1 VSIETTTILMFGSLL
16 TALLVGMPVAFA
28 CGGIGMI
35 FTVWLLGP
43 SAASLGVVRTFTLMN
58 QYLLAAIPLFIF
70 MAAILERSGIME
82 ELYEVIYR
90 WMGGLRGGVASA
102 TVVACTLLAAM
113 VGVIGA
119 SETTMSMIAL
129 PEMFKRGY
137 DRKLAMGAIL
147 AGGTLGI
154 LIPPSVLMIVY
165 GLVANESIGQL
176 YAGSFV
182 PGLLLSGLYV
192 LYITIVSW
200 IWPHMGPAVPKEER
214 ISFVAKLK
222 LARGIVVPMLLVAL
236 VLGVMFVGIASPTE
250 AAGVGA
256 AGSIVIVTFQR
267 KFSWLKLYQ
276 ACENTLKATAMVLW
290 TIFGANLF
298 VALYVAIG
306 GAKFVEDSL
315 LHSGLPKWGI
325 IFFMQAILL
334 FLGCFLDWVG
344 ILMLTIPIFVPIIKG
359 LGFDPIWFGVL
370 FSVNLQI
377 SFLSPPFGYALFYLA
392 GTVGPRLGVTTREIW
407 WSAIPFIMLQLIG
420 LICCMLFPEII
431 LFLPRLLYQN

>member
-1 VSIETTTILMFGSLL
+1 MSIEWITLLMFGSLL
-16 TALLVGMPVAFA
+16 LVLILGMPVAFA
-28 CGGIGMI
+28 CGSIGMI
-35 FTVWLLGP
+35 FTITLLGP
-43 SAASLGVVRTFTLMN
+43 SGASLGIVRTFTLMN
-58 QYLLAAIPLFIF
+58 NYLLAAIPLFIF

-90 WMGGLRGGVASA
+90 WMGGIRGGVASA
-102 TVVACTLLAAM
+102 TVVACTILAAM

-137 DRKLAMGAIL
+137 NKRLAMGAVL

-176 YAGSFV
+176 YAGSFL
-182 PGLLLSGLYV
+182 PGFLLSSLYIA
-192 LYITIVSW
+192 YITIRCW
-200 IWPHMGPAVPKEER
+200 IRPEMGPAVPLEER
-214 ISFVAKLK
+214 ISFVQKLMI
-222 LARGIVVPMLLVAL
+222 ARGIVVPMILVAL
-236 VLGVMFVGIASPTE
+236 VLGIMFAGIASPTE

-256 AGSIVIVTFQR
+256 FGSIVIVTLQR
-267 KFSWLKLYQ
+267 KFSWAKLYQ
-276 ACENTLKATAMVLW
+276 ACENTLKATSMVLW

-298 VALYVAIG
+298 VALYVAVG
-306 GAKFVEDSL
+306 GANFVEDSL
-315 LHSGLPKWGI
+315 LGSGLGRWGVLL
-325 IFFMQAILL
+325 FMQVILL

-344 ILMLTIPIFVPIIKG
+344 ILMLCVPIFVPIIKK

-370 FSVNLQI
+370 YSVNMQI

-392 GTVGPRLGVTTREIW
+392 GAVGPRLGITTREIW
-407 WSAIPFIMLQLIG
+407 WSAIPFIALQLVG
-420 LICCMLFPEII
+420 LALCIIFPQII
-431 LFLPRLLYQN
+431 LWAPQALYK

>member
-1 VSIETTTILMFGSLL
+1 MSIEWITLLMFGSLL
-16 TALLVGMPVAFA
+16 LVLILGMPVAFA
-28 CGGIGMI
+28 CGSIGMI
-35 FTVWLLGP
+35 FTITLLGP
-43 SAASLGVVRTFTLMN
+43 SGASLGIVRTFTLMN
-58 QYLLAAIPLFIF
+58 NYLLAAIPLFIF

-90 WMGGLRGGVASA
+90 WMGGIRGGVASA
-102 TVVACTLLAAM
+102 TVVACTILAAM

-137 DRKLAMGAIL
+137 NKRLAMGAVL

-176 YAGSFV
+176 YAGSFL
-182 PGLLLSGLYV
+182 PGFLLSGLYIA
-192 LYITIVSW
+192 YITIRCW
-200 IWPHMGPAVPKEER
+200 IRPEMGPAVPLEER
-214 ISFVAKLK
+214 ISFVQKLMI
-222 LARGIVVPMLLVAL
+222 ARGIVVPMILVAL
-236 VLGVMFVGIASPTE
+236 VLGIMFAGIASPTE

-256 AGSIVIVTFQR
+256 FGSIVIVTLQR
-267 KFSWLKLYQ
+267 KFSWAKLYQ
-276 ACENTLKATAMVLW
+276 ACENTLKATSMVLW

-298 VALYVAIG
+298 VALYVAVG
-306 GAKFVEDSL
+306 GANFVEDSL
-315 LHSGLPKWGI
+315 LGSGLGRWGVLL
-325 IFFMQAILL
+325 FMQVILL

-344 ILMLTIPIFVPIIKG
+344 ILMLCVPIFVPIIKK

-370 FSVNLQI
+370 YSVNMQI

-392 GTVGPRLGVTTREIW
+392 GAVGPRLGITTREIW
-407 WSAIPFIMLQLIG
+407 WSAIPFIALQVVG
-420 LICCMLFPEII
+420 LALCIVFPQII
-431 LFLPRLLYQN
+431 LWAPQMLYK

>member
-1 VSIETTTILMFGSLL
+1 MSIEWITFLMFGSLL
-16 TALLVGMPVAFA
+16 LVLLAGMPVAFA
-28 CGGIGMI
+28 CGSIGMI
-35 FTVWLLGP
+35 FTLFLLGP
-43 SAASLGVVRTFTLMN
+43 SGASLGVVRTFTLMN
-58 QYLLAAIPLFIF
+58 NYLLAAIPLFIF

-102 TVVACTLLAAM
+102 TVVACTILAAM

-137 DRKLAMGAIL
+137 DKRLAMGAVL

-176 YAGSFV
+176 YAGSFL
-182 PGLLLSGLYV
+182 PGFLLSGLYIS
-192 LYITIVSW
+192 YITVRCW
-200 IWPHMGPAVPKEER
+200 VRPEMGPPVPLEER
-214 ISFVAKLK
+214 ISFVQKIK
-222 LARGIVVPMLLVAL
+222 IARGVVVPMVLVVV
-236 VLGVMFVGIASPTE
+236 VLGTMFAGIASPTE

-256 AGSIVIVTFQR
+256 FGSIVIVTLQR

-276 ACENTLKATAMVLW
+276 ACENTLKATSMVLW

-298 VALYVAIG
+298 VALYVAVG
-306 GAKFVEDSL
+306 GGRFVEDSL
-315 LHSGLPKWGI
+315 LGSGLGRWGI
-325 IFFMQAILL
+325 LLFMQVILL

-344 ILMLTIPIFVPIIKG
+344 ILMLCVPIFVPIIKK
-359 LGFDPIWFGVL
+359 LGFDPIWFGVIY
-370 FSVNLQI
+370 SVNMQI

-392 GTVGPRLGVTTREIW
+392 GAVGPRLGITTREIW
-407 WSAIPFIMLQLIG
+407 WSAIPFIALQLVG
-420 LICCMLFPEII
+420 LALCIIFPQII
-431 LFLPRLLYQN
+431 LWAPQLLYK

>member
-1 VSIETTTILMFGSLL
+1 MSIEWITFLMFGSLL
-16 TALLVGMPVAFA
+16 AVLLAGMPVAFG
-28 CGGIGMI
+28 CGAVGTI
-35 FTVWLLGP
+35 FTVTLLGP
-43 SAASLGVVRTFTLMN
+43 QAASLAVVRTFTLMN
-58 QYLLAAIPLFIF
+58 NYLLAAIPLFIF

-90 WMGGLRGGVASA
+90 WMGGIRGGVASA
-102 TVVACTLLAAM
+102 TVVACTILAAM

-137 DRKLAMGAIL
+137 DRKMAMGAVL

-176 YAGSFV
+176 YAGSFL
-182 PGLLLSGLYV
+182 PGFLLSGLYIA
-192 LYITIVSW
+192 YISIRCW
-200 IWPHMGPAVPKEER
+200 IRPEMGPPVPKDER
-214 ISFVAKLK
+214 ITFIQKLK
-222 LARGIVVPMLLVAL
+222 ITKGIVVPMILVVL
-236 VLGVMFVGIASPTE
+236 VLGIMFAGIASPTE

-256 AGSIVIVTFQR
+256 SGSMLIVTLQR
-267 KFSWLKLYQ
+267 KFSWVKLYQ

-306 GAKFVEDSL
+306 GSRFVEDSL
-315 LHSGLPKWGI
+315 LNSGLGRWGI
-325 IFFMQAILL
+325 LLFMQAILL

-344 ILMLTIPIFVPIIKG
+344 ILMLCVPIFVPIIKT

-370 FSVNLQI
+370 YSVNMQL

-392 GTVGPRLGVTTREIW
+392 GVAGPRLGVTTREIW
-407 WSAIPFIMLQLIG
+407 WSAMPFLALQLLG
-420 LICCMLFPEII
+420 LALCIIFPQII
-431 LFLPRLLYQN
+431 LWVPQMLYK

>member
-1 VSIETTTILMFGSLL
+1 MSIEWITLLMFGSLL
-16 TALLVGMPVAFA
+16 LVLILGMPVAFA
-28 CGGIGMI
+28 CGSIGMI
-35 FTVWLLGP
+35 FTITLLGP
-43 SAASLGVVRTFTLMN
+43 SGASLGIVRTFTLMN
-58 QYLLAAIPLFIF
+58 NYLLAAIPLFIF

-90 WMGGLRGGVASA
+90 WMGGIRGGVASA
-102 TVVACTLLAAM
+102 TVVACTILAAM

-137 DRKLAMGAIL
+137 NKRLAMGAVL

-176 YAGSFV
+176 YAGSFL
-182 PGLLLSGLYV
+182 PGFLLSGLYIA
-192 LYITIVSW
+192 YITIRCW
-200 IWPHMGPAVPKEER
+200 IRPEMGPAVPLEER
-214 ISFVAKLK
+214 ISFVQKLMI
-222 LARGIVVPMLLVAL
+222 ARGIVVPMILVAL
-236 VLGVMFVGIASPTE
+236 VLGIMFAGIASPTE

-256 AGSIVIVTFQR
+256 FGSIVIVTLQR
-267 KFSWLKLYQ
+267 KFSWAKLYQ
-276 ACENTLKATAMVLW
+276 ACENTLKATSMVLW

-298 VALYVAIG
+298 VALYVAVG
-306 GAKFVEDSL
+306 GANFVEDSL
-315 LHSGLPKWGI
+315 LGSGLGRWGVLL
-325 IFFMQAILL
+325 FMQVILL

-344 ILMLTIPIFVPIIKG
+344 ILMLCVPIFVPIIKK

-370 FSVNLQI
+370 YSVNMQI

-392 GTVGPRLGVTTREIW
+392 GAVGPRLGITTREIW
-407 WSAIPFIMLQLIG
+407 WSAIPFIALQLVG
-420 LICCMLFPEII
+420 LALCIVFPQII
-431 LFLPRLLYQN
+431 LWAPQMLYK

>member
-1 VSIETTTILMFGSLL
+1 VSIEWTTLAMFGSLL
-16 TALLVGMPVAFA
+16 AVLLAGMPVAFA
-28 CGGIGMI
+28 CGAVGMI
-35 FTVWLLGP
+35 FTVTLLGP

-70 MAAILERSGIME
+70 MAAILERSGIMG

-90 WMGGLRGGVASA
+90 WMGGIRGGVASA
-102 TVVACTLLAAM
+102 TVVACTILAAM

-137 DRKLAMGAIL
+137 DRRMAMGAVL

-176 YAGSFV
+176 YAGSFL
-182 PGLLLSGLYV
+182 PGFLLSGLYIA
-192 LYITIVSW
+192 YITVRCW
-200 IWPHMGPAVPKEER
+200 LNPAMGPPVPREER
-214 ISFVAKLK
+214 ISFVAKLA
-222 LARGIVVPMLLVAL
+222 LARGIVVPMLLVVL

-250 AAGVGA
+250 AAAVGA
-256 AGSIVIVTFQR
+256 FGSIAIVTLQR
-267 KFSWLKLYQ
+267 KFSWVKLYQ
-276 ACENTLKATAMVLW
+276 ASENTLKATAMVLW

-306 GAKFVEDSL
+306 GAAFVQHSL
-315 LHSGLPKWGI
+315 LNSGLGRWGI
-325 IFFMQAILL
+325 LVFMQLILL

-344 ILMLTIPIFVPIIKG
+344 IVMLTVPIFVPIIKS

-370 FSVNLQI
+370 FSVNLQV

-392 GTVGPRLGVTTREIW
+392 GVAGPRLGITTREIW
-407 WSAIPFIMLQLIG
+407 KSAVPFIVLQIIG
-420 LICCMLFPEII
+420 LILCVVFPQII
-431 LFLPRLLYQN
+431 LWAPQMLYK

>member
-1 VSIETTTILMFGSLL
+1 MSIEWITLLMFGSLIL
-16 TALLVGMPVAFA
+16 MLVAGMPVAFA
-28 CGGIGMI
+28 CGGVGMV
-35 FTVWLLGP
+35 FTIVLLGP
-43 SAASLGVVRTFTLMN
+43 TAASLGVVRTFTLMN

-82 ELYEVIYR
+82 ELYEIIYR

-102 TVVACTLLAAM
+102 TVVACTILAAM

-137 DRKLAMGAIL
+137 NRKLAMGALL

-176 YAGSFV
+176 YAGSFM
-182 PGLLLSGLYV
+182 PGLLLSGLYI
-192 LYITIVSW
+192 LYITTLCW
-200 IWPHMGPAVPKEER
+200 IWPHMGPAVPAQER
-214 ISFVAKLK
+214 ISWIAKVK
-222 LARGIVVPMLLVAL
+222 LARGVLAPLLLVAL
-236 VLGVMFVGIASPTE
+236 VLGVIFAGVAAPTE
-250 AAGVGA
+250 AAAVGA
-256 AGSIVIVTFQR
+256 GGSLILVTVQR
-267 KFSWLKLYQ
+267 RFSARKLYQ
-276 ACENTLKATAMVLW
+276 ALENTLRATAMVLW

-298 VALYVAIG
+298 VALYVAVG
-306 GAKFVEDSL
+306 GARFVEDSL
-315 LHSGLPKWGI
+315 TGSGLGPWGI
-325 IFFMQAILL
+325 LIFMQAILL

-344 ILMLTIPIFVPIIKG
+344 ILMLTVPIFVPIIKK

-370 FSVNLQI
+370 FSVNLQV

-392 GTVGPRLGVTTREIW
+392 GVAGPKLGVSTREIW
-407 WSAIPFIMLQLIG
+407 WSAFPFIGLQLVG
-420 LICCMLFPEII
+420 LTLCVLFPQII
-431 LFLPRLLYQN
+431 LWLPHLLYE

>member
-1 VSIETTTILMFGSLL
+1 MSIEWITLLMFGSLL
-16 TALLVGMPVAFA
+16 LVLICGMPVAFA
-28 CGGIGMI
+28 CGSIGMI
-35 FTVWLLGP
+35 FTVVLLGP
-43 SAASLGVVRTFTLMN
+43 SGASLGVVRTFTLMN
-58 QYLLAAIPLFIF
+58 NYLLAAIPLFIF

-90 WMGGLRGGVASA
+90 WMGGIRGGVASA
-102 TVVACTLLAAM
+102 TVVACTILAAM

-137 DRKLAMGAIL
+137 NKRLAIGAVL

-176 YAGSFV
+176 YAGSFL
-182 PGLLLSGLYV
+182 PGLLLSGLFIA
-192 LYITIVSW
+192 YITIRCW
-200 IWPHMGPAVPKEER
+200 IRPEMGPAVPLEER
-214 ISFVAKLK
+214 MKLIEK
-222 LARGIVVPMLLVAL
+222 IKIARGIIVPMALVVI

-256 AGSIVIVTFQR
+256 FGSIVIVTLQR
-267 KFSWLKLYQ
+267 KFSWAKLYE
-276 ACENTLKATAMVLW
+276 ASENTLRATSMVLW

-298 VALYVAIG
+298 VALYVAVG
-306 GAKFVEDSL
+306 GATFVEDSL
-315 LHSGLPKWGI
+315 LGSGLGPWGVLL
-325 IFFMQAILL
+325 FMQAILL

-344 ILMLTIPIFVPIIKG
+344 ILMLCVPIFVPIIKK

-370 FSVNLQI
+370 YGVNMQI

-392 GTVGPRLGVTTREIW
+392 GSVGPRLGITTREIW
-407 WSAIPFIMLQLIG
+407 WSAIPFIGLQLVG
-420 LICCMLFPEII
+420 LALCIIFPQII
-431 LFLPRLLYQN
+431 LWVPHWLYK

>member
-1 VSIETTTILMFGSLL
+1 MSIEWITFLMFGSLL
-16 TALLVGMPVAFA
+16 LVLLAGMPVAFA
-28 CGGIGMI
+28 CGSIGTI
-35 FTVWLLGP
+35 FTLLLLGP
-43 SAASLGVVRTFTLMN
+43 SGASLGVVRTFTLMN
-58 QYLLAAIPLFIF
+58 NYLLAAIPLFIF

-102 TVVACTLLAAM
+102 TVVACTILAAM

-137 DRKLAMGAIL
+137 DKRLAMGAVL

-176 YAGSFV
+176 YAGSFL
-182 PGLLLSGLYV
+182 PGFLLSALYIA
-192 LYITIVSW
+192 YITIRCW
-200 IWPHMGPAVPKEER
+200 MCPAMGPPVPLEER
-214 ISFVAKLK
+214 LSFVQKLK
-222 LARGIVVPMLLVAL
+222 IARGIIVPMILVVL
-236 VLGVMFVGIASPTE
+236 VLGIMFAGIASPTE

-256 AGSIVIVTFQR
+256 FGSIVIVTLQR
-267 KFSWLKLYQ
+267 KFSWSKLYQ
-276 ACENTLKATAMVLW
+276 ACENTLKATSMVLW

-298 VALYVAIG
+298 VALYVTVG
-306 GAKFVEDSL
+306 GANFVEDSL
-315 LHSGLPKWGI
+315 LGSGMGPWGI
-325 IFFMQAILL
+325 LLLMQVILL

-344 ILMLTIPIFVPIIKG
+344 ILMLCVPIFVPIIKK

-370 FSVNLQI
+370 YAVNMQI

-392 GTVGPRLGVTTREIW
+392 GAVGPRLGITTREIW
-407 WSAIPFIMLQLIG
+407 WAAIPFIALQVVG
-420 LICCMLFPEII
+420 LALCIIFPQII
-431 LFLPRLLYQN
+431 LWVPQMLYK

>member
-1 VSIETTTILMFGSLL
+1 MSIEWLTLLMFGSLL
-16 TALLVGMPVAFA
+16 VAILAGTPVAFA
-28 CGGIGMI
+28 CGAIGVI
-35 FTVWLLGP
+35 FTVVLLGP
-43 SAASLGVVRTFTLMN
+43 PAANLAVVRTFTLMN

-70 MAAILERSGIME
+70 MAAVLEQSGIME

-90 WMGGLRGGVASA
+90 WMGGIRGGVASA
-102 TVVACTLLAAM
+102 TVVACTILAAM

-137 DRKLAMGAIL
+137 DRRMAMGAVL

-176 YAGSFV
+176 YAGSFL
-182 PGLLLSGLYV
+182 PGFLLAGLYIA
-192 LYITIVSW
+192 YITVRTW
-200 IWPHMGPAVPKEER
+200 LRPDMGPPVPPEER
-214 ISFVAKLK
+214 ISFVEKLK
-222 LARGIVVPMLLVAL
+222 VARGVVIPMLLVGL

-256 AGSIVIVTFQR
+256 FGSIVIVTLQR
-267 KFSWLKLYQ
+267 KFGWAKLYT
-276 ACENTLKATAMVLW
+276 ACVNTLKATAMVLW

-306 GAKFVEDSL
+306 GAAFVEHSL
-315 LHSGLPKWGI
+315 LNSGLGTWGI
-325 IFFMQAILL
+325 LFLMQIILL

-344 ILMLTIPIFVPIIKG
+344 IVMLTVPIFVPIIKS

-377 SFLSPPFGYALFYLA
+377 SFLSPPFGYALFYMA
-392 GTVGPRLGVTTREIW
+392 GAVGPRLGIRTREIW
-407 WSAIPFIMLQLIG
+407 KAAVPFIALQLIG
-420 LICCMLFPEII
+420 LALCVMFPQII
-431 LFLPRLLYQN
+431 LWAPRTLYR

>member
-1 VSIETTTILMFGSLL
+1 MSIEWITLLMFGSLL
-16 TALLVGMPVAFA
+16 LVLILGMPVAFA
-28 CGGIGMI
+28 CGSIGMI
-35 FTVWLLGP
+35 FTITLLGP
-43 SAASLGVVRTFTLMN
+43 SGASLGIVRTFTLMN
-58 QYLLAAIPLFIF
+58 NYLLAAIPLFIF

-90 WMGGLRGGVASA
+90 WMGGIRGGVASA
-102 TVVACTLLAAM
+102 TVVACTILAAM

-137 DRKLAMGAIL
+137 NKRLAMGAVL

-176 YAGSFV
+176 YAGSFL
-182 PGLLLSGLYV
+182 PGFLLSGLYIA
-192 LYITIVSW
+192 YITIRCW
-200 IWPHMGPAVPKEER
+200 IRPEMGPAVPLEER
-214 ISFVAKLK
+214 ISFVQKLMI
-222 LARGIVVPMLLVAL
+222 ARGIVVPMILVVL
-236 VLGVMFVGIASPTE
+236 VLGIMFAGIASPTE

-256 AGSIVIVTFQR
+256 FGSIVIVTLQR
-267 KFSWLKLYQ
+267 KFSWAKLYQ
-276 ACENTLKATAMVLW
+276 ACENTLKATSMVLW

-298 VALYVAIG
+298 VALYVAVG
-306 GAKFVEDSL
+306 GANFVEDSL
-315 LHSGLPKWGI
+315 LGSGLGRWGVLL
-325 IFFMQAILL
+325 FMQVILL

-344 ILMLTIPIFVPIIKG
+344 ILMLCVPIFVPIIKK

-370 FSVNLQI
+370 YSVNMQI

-392 GTVGPRLGVTTREIW
+392 GAVGPRLGITTREIW
-407 WSAIPFIMLQLIG
+407 WSAIPFIALQVVG
-420 LICCMLFPEII
+420 LALCIVFPQII
-431 LFLPRLLYQN
+431 LWAPQMLYK

>member
-1 VSIETTTILMFGSLL
+1 MSIEWITLLMFGSLL
-16 TALLVGMPVAFA
+16 LVLLAGMPVAFA

-35 FTVWLLGP
+35 FTILLLGP
-43 SAASLGVVRTFTLMN
+43 SGASLGVVRTFTLMN
-58 QYLLAAIPLFIF
+58 NYLLAAIPLFIF

-90 WMGGLRGGVASA
+90 WMGGIRGGVASA
-102 TVVACTLLAAM
+102 TVVACTILAAM

-137 DRKLAMGAIL
+137 NKRLAMGAVL

-176 YAGSFV
+176 YAGSFL
-182 PGLLLSGLYV
+182 PGFLLSGLYIA
-192 LYITIVSW
+192 YITIRCG
-200 IWPHMGPAVPKEER
+200 IRPEMGPPVPKEER
-214 ISFVAKLK
+214 INFIEKLK
-222 LARGIVVPMLLVAL
+222 IARGIVIPMILVVL
-236 VLGVMFVGIASPTE
+236 VLGIMFVGIASPTE

-256 AGSIVIVTFQR
+256 FGSIVIVTLQR

-306 GAKFVEDSL
+306 GSRFVEDSL
-315 LHSGLPKWGI
+315 LNSGLGRWG
-325 IFFMQAILL
+325 ILL

-344 ILMLTIPIFVPIIKG
+344 ILMLCVPIFVPIIKK

-370 FSVNLQI
+370 YSVNMQI

-392 GTVGPRLGVTTREIW
+392 GVAGPRLGVTTREIW
-407 WSAIPFIMLQLIG
+407 WSAIPFIALQLVG
-420 LICCMLFPEII
+420 LALCIIFPQII
-431 LFLPRLLYQN
+431 LWAPQTLYK

>member
-1 VSIETTTILMFGSLL
+1 MSIEWITFLMFGSLL
-16 TALLVGMPVAFA
+16 LVLICGMPVAFA
-28 CGGIGMI
+28 CGSIGMI
-35 FTVWLLGP
+35 FTVVLLGP
-43 SAASLGVVRTFTLMN
+43 SGASLGVVRTFTLMN
-58 QYLLAAIPLFIF
+58 NYLLAAIPLFIF
-70 MAAILERSGIME
+70 MAAVLERSGIME

-102 TVVACTLLAAM
+102 TVVACTILAAM

-137 DRKLAMGAIL
+137 NKRLAMGAVL

-182 PGLLLSGLYV
+182 PGLLLSGLYIA
-192 LYITIVSW
+192 YIMIRCW
-200 IWPHMGPAVPKEER
+200 IRPEMGPAVPVKDR
-214 ISFVAKLK
+214 ISFVQKVK
-222 LARGIVVPMLLVAL
+222 IARGIIVPMALVAI

-256 AGSIVIVTFQR
+256 FGAIVIVTLQK
-267 KFSWLKLYQ
+267 KFSWAKLYQ
-276 ACENTLKATAMVLW
+276 ASESTLKATSMVLW

-298 VALYVAIG
+298 VALYVAVG
-306 GAKFVEDSL
+306 GAQFVEDWL
-315 LHSGLPKWGI
+315 LGSGLGPWGVLLL
-325 IFFMQAILL
+325 MQAILL

-344 ILMLTIPIFVPIIKG
+344 ILMLCVPIFVPIIKK
-359 LGFDPIWFGVL
+359 LGFDPIWFGVVY
-370 FSVNLQI
+370 SVNMQI

-392 GTVGPRLGVTTREIW
+392 GAVGPRLGITTREIW
-407 WSAIPFIMLQLIG
+407 WSAIPFIALQLIG
-420 LICCMLFPEII
+420 LGLCIAFPEII
-431 LFLPRLLYQN
+431 LWVPRMLYQ

>member
-1 VSIETTTILMFGSLL
+1 MNIEWITFLMFGSLL
-16 TALLVGMPVAFA
+16 LVLLAGMPVAFA
-28 CGGIGMI
+28 CGSIGMI
-35 FTVWLLGP
+35 FTLFLLGP
-43 SAASLGVVRTFTLMN
+43 SGASLGVVRTFTLMN
-58 QYLLAAIPLFIF
+58 NYLLAAIPLFIF

-90 WMGGLRGGVASA
+90 WMGGVRGGVASA
-102 TVVACTLLAAM
+102 TVVACTILAAM

-137 DRKLAMGAIL
+137 DKRLAMGAVL

-176 YAGSFV
+176 YAGSFL
-182 PGLLLSGLYV
+182 PGLLLSGLYIA
-192 LYITIVSW
+192 YITVRCW
-200 IWPHMGPAVPKEER
+200 VRPEMGPPVPLEER
-214 ISFVAKLK
+214 MSFVQKLK
-222 LARGIVVPMLLVAL
+222 IARGVLVPMVLVVV
-236 VLGVMFVGIASPTE
+236 VLGTMFAGIASPTE

-256 AGSIVIVTFQR
+256 FGAILIVTLQR

-276 ACENTLKATAMVLW
+276 ACENTLKATSMVLW

-298 VALYVAIG
+298 VALYVAVG
-306 GAKFVEDSL
+306 GGRFVEDSL
-315 LHSGLPKWGI
+315 LGSGLGPWGI
-325 IFFMQAILL
+325 LFLMQLILL

-344 ILMLTIPIFVPIIKG
+344 ILMLCVPIFVPIIKK

-370 FSVNLQI
+370 YAVNMQI

-392 GTVGPRLGVTTREIW
+392 GAIGVRLGITTREIW
-407 WSAIPFIMLQLIG
+407 WSAIPFIALQLIG
-420 LICCMLFPEII
+420 LALCIIFPEII
-431 LFLPRLLYQN
+431 LWFPNVLYR

>member
-1 VSIETTTILMFGSLL
+1 MSIEWITLLMFGSLL
-16 TALLVGMPVAFA
+16 LVLILGMPVAFA
-28 CGGIGMI
+28 CGSIGMI
-35 FTVWLLGP
+35 FTITLLGP
-43 SAASLGVVRTFTLMN
+43 SGASLGIVRTFTLMN
-58 QYLLAAIPLFIF
+58 NYLLAAIPLFIF

-90 WMGGLRGGVASA
+90 WMGGIRGGVASA
-102 TVVACTLLAAM
+102 TVVACTILAAM

-137 DRKLAMGAIL
+137 NKRLAMGAVL

-176 YAGSFV
+176 YAGSFL
-182 PGLLLSGLYV
+182 PGFLLSGLYIA
-192 LYITIVSW
+192 YITIRCL
-200 IWPHMGPAVPKEER
+200 IRPEMGPAVPLEER
-214 ISFVAKLK
+214 ISFVQKLMI
-222 LARGIVVPMLLVAL
+222 ARGIVVPMILVVL
-236 VLGVMFVGIASPTE
+236 VLGIMFAGIASPTE

-256 AGSIVIVTFQR
+256 FGSIVIVTLQR
-267 KFSWLKLYQ
+267 KFSWAKLYQ
-276 ACENTLKATAMVLW
+276 ACENTLKATSMVLW

-298 VALYVAIG
+298 VALYVAVG
-306 GAKFVEDSL
+306 GANFVEDSL
-315 LHSGLPKWGI
+315 LGSGLSRWGVLL
-325 IFFMQAILL
+325 FMQVILL

-344 ILMLTIPIFVPIIKG
+344 ILMLCVPIFVPIIKK

-370 FSVNLQI
+370 YSVNMQI

-392 GTVGPRLGVTTREIW
+392 GAVGPRLGITTREIW
-407 WSAIPFIMLQLIG
+407 WSAIPFIALQVVG
-420 LICCMLFPEII
+420 LALCIIFPQII
-431 LFLPRLLYQN
+431 LWAPQMLYK

>member
-1 VSIETTTILMFGSLL
+1 MSIEWITLLMFGSLL
-16 TALLVGMPVAFA
+16 LVLILGMPVAFA
-28 CGGIGMI
+28 CGSIGMI
-35 FTVWLLGP
+35 FTITLLGP
-43 SAASLGVVRTFTLMN
+43 SGASLGIVRTFTLMN
-58 QYLLAAIPLFIF
+58 NYLLAAIPLFIF

-90 WMGGLRGGVASA
+90 WMGGIRGGVASA
-102 TVVACTLLAAM
+102 TVVACTILAAM

-137 DRKLAMGAIL
+137 NKRLAMGAVL

-176 YAGSFV
+176 YAGSFL
-182 PGLLLSGLYV
+182 PGFLLSGLYIA
-192 LYITIVSW
+192 YITIRCW
-200 IWPHMGPAVPKEER
+200 IRPKMGPAVPLEER
-214 ISFVAKLK
+214 ISFVQKLMI
-222 LARGIVVPMLLVAL
+222 ARGIVVPMILVAL
-236 VLGVMFVGIASPTE
+236 VLGIMFAGIASPTE

-256 AGSIVIVTFQR
+256 FGSIVIVTLQR
-267 KFSWLKLYQ
+267 KFSWAKLYQ
-276 ACENTLKATAMVLW
+276 ACENTLKATSMVLW

-298 VALYVAIG
+298 VALYVAVG
-306 GAKFVEDSL
+306 GANFVEDSL
-315 LHSGLPKWGI
+315 LGSGLGRWGVLL
-325 IFFMQAILL
+325 FMQVILL

-344 ILMLTIPIFVPIIKG
+344 ILMLCVPIFVPIIKK

-370 FSVNLQI
+370 YSVNMQI

-392 GTVGPRLGVTTREIW
+392 GAVGPRLGITTREIW
-407 WSAIPFIMLQLIG
+407 WSAIPFIALQVVG
-420 LICCMLFPEII
+420 LALCIIFPQII
-431 LFLPRLLYQN
+431 LWAPQMLYK

>member
-1 VSIETTTILMFGSLL
+1 MNIEWITFLMFGSLL
-16 TALLVGMPVAFA
+16 LVLLLGMPVAFA
-28 CGGIGMI
+28 CGSIGMI
-35 FTVWLLGP
+35 FTVTLMGP
-43 SAASLGVVRTFTLMN
+43 QAASLGVVRTFTLMN
-58 QYLLAAIPLFIF
+58 NYLLAAIPLFIF

-90 WMGGLRGGVASA
+90 WMGAIRGGVASA
-102 TVVACTLLAAM
+102 TVVACTILAAM

-137 DRKLAMGAIL
+137 DRKLAMGAVL

-176 YAGSFV
+176 YAGSFL
-182 PGLLLSGLYV
+182 PGFLLSGLYIA
-192 LYITIVSW
+192 YITIRCW
-200 IWPHMGPAVPKEER
+200 IRPEMGPPVPKEER
-214 ISFVAKLK
+214 ISFIQKLK
-222 LARGIVVPMLLVAL
+222 ITKGIVVPMILVVL
-236 VLGVMFVGIASPTE
+236 VLGIMFAGIASPTE

-256 AGSIVIVTFQR
+256 SGSMLIVILQR
-267 KFSWLKLYQ
+267 KFSWVKLYQ

-298 VALYVAIG
+298 VAFYVAIG
-306 GAKFVEDSL
+306 GSRFVEDSL
-315 LHSGLPKWGI
+315 LNSGLGRWGI
-325 IFFMQAILL
+325 LLFMQAILL

-344 ILMLTIPIFVPIIKG
+344 ILMLCVPIFVPIIKK

-370 FSVNLQI
+370 YSVNMQL

-392 GTVGPRLGVTTREIW
+392 GVAGPRLGVTTREIW
-407 WSAIPFIMLQLIG
+407 WSAMPFLALQLLG
-420 LICCMLFPEII
+420 LTLCIIFPQII
-431 LFLPRLLYQN
+431 LWVPQMLYK

>member
-1 VSIETTTILMFGSLL
+1 MSIEWITFLMFGSLL
-16 TALLVGMPVAFA
+16 LVLILGMPVAFA
-28 CGGIGMI
+28 CGSIGMI
-35 FTVWLLGP
+35 FTITLLGP
-43 SAASLGVVRTFTLMN
+43 SGASLGIVRTFTLMN
-58 QYLLAAIPLFIF
+58 NYLLAAIPLFIF

-90 WMGGLRGGVASA
+90 WMGGIRGGVASA
-102 TVVACTLLAAM
+102 TVVACTILAAM

-137 DRKLAMGAIL
+137 NKRLAMGAVL

-176 YAGSFV
+176 YAGSFL
-182 PGLLLSGLYV
+182 PGFLLSGLYIA
-192 LYITIVSW
+192 YITIRCL
-200 IWPHMGPAVPKEER
+200 IRPEMGPAVPLEER
-214 ISFVAKLK
+214 ISFVQKLMI
-222 LARGIVVPMLLVAL
+222 ARGIVVPMILVVL
-236 VLGVMFVGIASPTE
+236 VLGIMFAGIASPTE

-256 AGSIVIVTFQR
+256 FGSIVIVTLQR
-267 KFSWLKLYQ
+267 KFSWAKLYQ
-276 ACENTLKATAMVLW
+276 ACENTLKATSMVLW

-298 VALYVAIG
+298 VALYVAVG
-306 GAKFVEDSL
+306 GANFVEDSL
-315 LHSGLPKWGI
+315 LGSGLSRWGVLL
-325 IFFMQAILL
+325 FMQVILL

-344 ILMLTIPIFVPIIKG
+344 ILMLCVPIFVPIIKK

-370 FSVNLQI
+370 YSVNMQI

-392 GTVGPRLGVTTREIW
+392 GAVGPRLGITTREIW
-407 WSAIPFIMLQLIG
+407 WSAIPFIALQLVG
-420 LICCMLFPEII
+420 LALCIIFPQII
-431 LFLPRLLYQN
+431 LWAPQMLYK

>member
-1 VSIETTTILMFGSLL
+1 MSIEWITFLMFGSLL
-16 TALLVGMPVAFA
+16 AVLLAGMPVAFG
-28 CGGIGMI
+28 CGAIGTI
-35 FTVWLLGP
+35 FTVTLLGP
-43 SAASLGVVRTFTLMN
+43 QAASLAVVRTFTLMN
-58 QYLLAAIPLFIF
+58 NYLLAAIPLFIF

-90 WMGGLRGGVASA
+90 WMGGIRGGVASA
-102 TVVACTLLAAM
+102 TVVACTILAAM

-137 DRKLAMGAIL
+137 DRKLAMGAVL

-176 YAGSFV
+176 YAGSFL
-182 PGLLLSGLYV
+182 PGFLLSGLYIA
-192 LYITIVSW
+192 YISIRCW
-200 IWPHMGPAVPKEER
+200 IRPEMGPPVPKEER
-214 ISFVAKLK
+214 ITFIQKLK
-222 LARGIVVPMLLVAL
+222 ITKGIVVPMILVVL
-236 VLGVMFVGIASPTE
+236 VLGIMFAGIASPTE

-256 AGSIVIVTFQR
+256 SGSMLIVTLQR
-267 KFSWLKLYQ
+267 KFSWVKLYQ

-306 GAKFVEDSL
+306 GSKFVEDSL
-315 LHSGLPKWGI
+315 LNSGLGRWGI
-325 IFFMQAILL
+325 LLFMQAILL

-344 ILMLTIPIFVPIIKG
+344 ILMLCVPIFVPIIKT

-370 FSVNLQI
+370 YSVNMQL

-392 GTVGPRLGVTTREIW
+392 GVAGPRLGVTTREIW
-407 WSAIPFIMLQLIG
+407 WSAMPFLALQLLG
-420 LICCMLFPEII
+420 LALCIIFPQII
-431 LFLPRLLYQN
+431 LWVPQMLYK

>member
-1 VSIETTTILMFGSLL
+1 MSIEWITLLMFGSLL
-16 TALLVGMPVAFA
+16 LVLVLGMPVAFA
-28 CGGIGMI
+28 CGSIGMI
-35 FTVWLLGP
+35 FTIALLGP
-43 SAASLGVVRTFTLMN
+43 SGASLGVVRTFTLMN
-58 QYLLAAIPLFIF
+58 NYLLAAIPLFIF

-90 WMGGLRGGVASA
+90 WMGGIRGGVASA
-102 TVVACTLLAAM
+102 TVVACTILAAM

-137 DRKLAMGAIL
+137 NKRLAMGAVL

-176 YAGSFV
+176 YAGSFL
-182 PGLLLSGLYV
+182 PGLLLSGLYIA
-192 LYITIVSW
+192 YITVRCW
-200 IWPHMGPAVPKEER
+200 IHPEMGPAVPVEER
-214 ISFVAKLK
+214 ISFVEKVK
-222 LARGIVVPMLLVAL
+222 FARGIIVPMILVVI
-236 VLGVMFVGIASPTE
+236 VLGIMFAGIASPTE

-256 AGSIVIVTFQR
+256 FGSIVIVTLQR
-267 KFSWLKLYQ
+267 KFSWAKLYQ
-276 ACENTLKATAMVLW
+276 ACENTLKATSMVLW

-298 VALYVAIG
+298 VALYVAAG
-306 GAKFVEDSL
+306 GATFVEDSL
-315 LHSGLPKWGI
+315 LSSGLGSWGVLL
-325 IFFMQAILL
+325 FMQVILL

-344 ILMLTIPIFVPIIKG
+344 ILMLCVPIFVPIIKK

-370 FSVNLQI
+370 YSVNMQI

-392 GTVGPRLGVTTREIW
+392 GAVGPRLGITTREIW
-407 WSAIPFIMLQLIG
+407 WSAIPFIALQFVG
-420 LICCMLFPEII
+420 LVLCIIFPQII
-431 LFLPRLLYQN
+431 LWVPHMLYK

>member
-1 VSIETTTILMFGSLL
+1 MSIEWITLLMFGSLL
-16 TALLVGMPVAFA
+16 LVLILGMPVAFA
-28 CGGIGMI
+28 CGSIGMI
-35 FTVWLLGP
+35 FTITLLGP
-43 SAASLGVVRTFTLMN
+43 SGASLGIVRTFTLMN
-58 QYLLAAIPLFIF
+58 NYLLAAIPLFIF

-90 WMGGLRGGVASA
+90 WMGGIRGGVASA
-102 TVVACTLLAAM
+102 TVVACTILAAM

-137 DRKLAMGAIL
+137 NKRLAMGAVL

-176 YAGSFV
+176 YAGSFL
-182 PGLLLSGLYV
+182 PGFLLSGLYIA
-192 LYITIVSW
+192 YITIRCW
-200 IWPHMGPAVPKEER
+200 IRPEMGPAVPLEER
-214 ISFVAKLK
+214 ISFVQKLMI
-222 LARGIVVPMLLVAL
+222 ARGIVVPMILVAL
-236 VLGVMFVGIASPTE
+236 VLGIMFAGIASPTE

-256 AGSIVIVTFQR
+256 FGSIVIVTLQR
-267 KFSWLKLYQ
+267 KFSWAKLYQ
-276 ACENTLKATAMVLW
+276 ACENTLKATSMVLW

-298 VALYVAIG
+298 VALYVAVG
-306 GAKFVEDSL
+306 GANFVEDSL
-315 LHSGLPKWGI
+315 LGSGLGRWGVLL
-325 IFFMQAILL
+325 FMQVILL

-344 ILMLTIPIFVPIIKG
+344 ILMLCVPIFVPIIKK

-370 FSVNLQI
+370 YSVNMQI

-392 GTVGPRLGVTTREIW
+392 GAVGPRLGITTREIW
-407 WSAIPFIMLQLIG
+407 WSAIPFIALQVVG
-420 LICCMLFPEII
+420 LALCIVFPQII
-431 LFLPRLLYQN
+431 LWAPQMLYN

>member
-1 VSIETTTILMFGSLL
+1 MSIEWITFLMFGSLL
-16 TALLVGMPVAFA
+16 LVLLLGMPVAFA
-28 CGGIGMI
+28 CGSIGMI
-35 FTVWLLGP
+35 FTVTLMGP
-43 SAASLGVVRTFTLMN
+43 QAASLGVVRTFTLMN
-58 QYLLAAIPLFIF
+58 NYLLAAIPLFIF

-90 WMGGLRGGVASA
+90 WMGAIRGGVASA
-102 TVVACTLLAAM
+102 TVVACTILAAM

-137 DRKLAMGAIL
+137 DRKLAMGAVL

-176 YAGSFV
+176 YAGSFL
-182 PGLLLSGLYV
+182 PGFLLSGLYIA
-192 LYITIVSW
+192 YITIRCW
-200 IWPHMGPAVPKEER
+200 IRPEMGPPVPKEER
-214 ISFVAKLK
+214 ISFIQKLK
-222 LARGIVVPMLLVAL
+222 ITKGIVVPMILVVL
-236 VLGVMFVGIASPTE
+236 VLGIMFAGIASPTE

-256 AGSIVIVTFQR
+256 SGSMLIVILQR
-267 KFSWLKLYQ
+267 KFSWVKLYQ

-298 VALYVAIG
+298 VAFYVAIG
-306 GAKFVEDSL
+306 GSRFVEDSL
-315 LHSGLPKWGI
+315 LNSGLGRWGI
-325 IFFMQAILL
+325 LLFMQAILL

-344 ILMLTIPIFVPIIKG
+344 ILMLCVPIFVPIIKK

-370 FSVNLQI
+370 YSVNMQL

-392 GTVGPRLGVTTREIW
+392 GVAGPRLGVTTREIW
-407 WSAIPFIMLQLIG
+407 WAAMPFLALQLLG
-420 LICCMLFPEII
+420 LTLCIIFPQII
-431 LFLPRLLYQN
+431 LWVPQMLYK

>member
-1 VSIETTTILMFGSLL
+1 MSIEWITFLMFGSLL
-16 TALLVGMPVAFA
+16 LVLICGMPVAFA
-28 CGGIGMI
+28 CGSIGMI
-35 FTVWLLGP
+35 FTVVLLGP
-43 SAASLGVVRTFTLMN
+43 SGASLGVVRTFTLMN
-58 QYLLAAIPLFIF
+58 NYLLAAIPLFIF
-70 MAAILERSGIME
+70 MAAVLERSGIME

-102 TVVACTLLAAM
+102 TVVACTILAAM

-137 DRKLAMGAIL
+137 NKRLAMGAVL

-182 PGLLLSGLYV
+182 PGLLLSGLYIA
-192 LYITIVSW
+192 YIMIRCW
-200 IWPHMGPAVPKEER
+200 IRPEMGPAVPVEDR
-214 ISFVAKLK
+214 ISFVQKVK
-222 LARGIVVPMLLVAL
+222 IARGIIVPMALVAI

-256 AGSIVIVTFQR
+256 FGAIVIVTLQK
-267 KFSWLKLYQ
+267 KFSWAKLYQ
-276 ACENTLKATAMVLW
+276 ASESTLKATSMVLW

-298 VALYVAIG
+298 VALYVAVG
-306 GAKFVEDSL
+306 GAQFVEDSL
-315 LHSGLPKWGI
+315 LGSGLGRWGVLLL
-325 IFFMQAILL
+325 MQAILL

-344 ILMLTIPIFVPIIKG
+344 ILMLCVPIFVPIIKK
-359 LGFDPIWFGVL
+359 LGFDPIWFGVVY
-370 FSVNLQI
+370 SVNMQI

-392 GTVGPRLGVTTREIW
+392 GAVGPRLGITTREIW
-407 WSAIPFIMLQLIG
+407 WSAIPFIALQLIG
-420 LICCMLFPEII
+420 LGLCIAFPEII
-431 LFLPRLLYQN
+431 LWVPRMLYQ